1 MNIIKLM
8 IPKLNVAYV
17 NNNDTVRQG
26 LEKLRAHGFTAVPV
40 ISQDGSYAG
49 TLTEGDLLWAIVE
62 NGKADLK
69 SLEGRRIN
77 SVIKQGRNPAVRI
90 DAKEDELFA
99 RAAEQ
104 NFVPVCDDRGVF
116 VGIVTRSAILY
127 YFRDIYIKSYI

>member
-1 MNIIKLM
+1 MHM
-8 IPKLNVAYV
+8 
-17 NNNDTVRQG
+17 D
-26 LEKLRAHGFTAVPV
+26 
-40 ISQDGSYAG
+40 SQP
-49 TLTEGDLLWAIVE
+49 LE
-62 NGKADLK
+62 NGKADLM
-69 SLEGRRIN
+69 SLEGRRIK
-77 SVIKQGRNPAVRI
+77 SVIKQWRNPAGRI

>member
-1 MNIIKLM
+1 MNIIRLM
-8 IPKLNVAYV
+8 IPKINVAYV
-17 NNNDTVRQG
+17 NSHDTVRQG
-26 LEKLRAHGFTAVPV
+26 LEKLRIHGYTAVPV

-77 SVIKQGRNPAVRI
+77 SVINPGRNPAVRI
-90 DAKEDELFA
+90 DATEDELFA
-99 RAAEQ
+99 QAAEQ

-116 VGIVTRSAILY
+116 IGIVTRSAILN
-127 YFRDIYIKSYI
+127 YFRDIYIKS